1 MSFTKLGDG
10 LVGLVLNFLST
21 WGDPYYLGLTGL
33 EVIGREGETIDVNM
47 DMVSADPQDLHV
59 LPGYESDDR
68 TLDKYVL
75 FGLYSE
81 AIVSYD
87 LQVYSFTTNV
97 LNIVQGFFKV
107 NGI

>member
-1 MSFTKLGDG
+1 M
-10 LVGLVLNFLST
+10 LNFLST
-21 WGDPYYLGLTGL
+21 WCDPYYLGLTGL

-75 FGLYSE
+75 VLWIIHESNVSFRLHFALCSHLRPMSY
-81 AIVSYD
+81 IV
-87 LQVYSFTTNV
+87 L
-97 LNIVQGFFKV
+97 GCFKE
-107 NGI
+107 NEI

>member
-1 MSFTKLGDG
+1 M
-10 LVGLVLNFLST
+10 LNFLST

-75 FGLYSE
+75 LLCTK
-81 AIVSYD
+81 ATVSFRQHFTLCSHLRPMSYVID
-87 LQVYSFTTNV
+87 KDRWQVDY
-97 LNIVQGFFKV
+97 
-107 NGI
+107 

>member
-1 MSFTKLGDG
+1 M
-10 LVGLVLNFLST
+10 LNFLST

-75 FGLYSE
+75 LLWIIHESNRQFSSTFYF
-81 AIVSYD
+81 VHYFV
-87 LQVYSFTTNV
+87 QSFTTDV
-97 LNIVQGFFKV
+97 LYSSRMI
-107 NGI
+107 